1 MCAVIGNLIEV
12 LARLLRVASNFSA
25 TLELIDRENYIV
37 INRSIYF
44 ISNLIESEQS
54 LERKLSIN
62 YYKKMNREEGLKY
75 FIEFYERNIVWKI
88 SKIRDKKFDKIIK
101 EEI

>member
-88 SKIRDKKFDKIIK
+88 SKIRGKFDKIIK

>member
-37 INRSIYF
+37 INRGIYF

>member
-37 INRSIYF
+37 INRGIYF

-88 SKIRDKKFDKIIK
+88 SKIRGKFDKIIK